1 MMAVIMAT
9 MLFSTGCTE
18 KGTAGGDTLMTDTLV
33 ADTTD
38 SISSIVETTPMP
50 TAADELFDDFFFN
63 FAGSRKVQMKRI
75 DFPLTVTENGKK
87 SVLEKAKWKVEHFF
101 MQQGYYT
108 LIFDN
113 KKQLGVMKDT
123 TVNEVTVERI
133 AITKGTVKR
142 WHFVRTLGQWKLA
155 DVSTIPLKQHGDAAF
170 LTFYQKFAT
179 DATYQQAS
187 LTETVT
193 FTGPDPEDD
202 FSTMTGEILPE
213 QWPMFAPWM
222 PSGTI
227 YNIIY
232 GNHFPSATSN
242 VRYFFMRGIANGMQT
257 DMMFVRTGGKWRLK
271 KVET

>member
-1 MMAVIMAT
+1 MAIMLLT
-9 MLFSTGCTE
+9 MFFSTGCTE
-18 KGTAGGDTLMTDTLV
+18 KRTDGIDSLMTDTMV
-33 ADTTD
+33 ADTVD
-38 SISSIVETTPMP
+38 SISSLVETSPMP

-63 FAGSRKVQMKRI
+63 FAGSKKVQMKRI
-75 DFPLTVTENGKK
+75 NFPLVVVENAKK
-87 SVLEKAKWKVEHFF
+87 SLVEKSKWKMEHFF

-113 KKQLGVMKDT
+113 RKQLGIMKDT

-133 AITKGTVKR
+133 AIAKGMVKR
-142 WHFVRTLGQWKLA
+142 WHFVRTAGQWKLA
-155 DVSTIPLKQHGDAAF
+155 DVNTISLKQHEDAAF

-179 DATYQQAS
+179 DPDFQQAS
-187 LTETVT
+187 LTDAVT

-232 GNHFPSATSN
+232 GNHSPSKASS
-242 VRYFFMRGIANGMQT
+242 VRYFFIRGIANGMQT
-257 DMMFVRTGGKWRLK
+257 DMMFVRQGGKWKLK

>member
-1 MMAVIMAT
+1 MAIMLLT
-9 MLFSTGCTE
+9 MFFSVGCTE
-18 KGTAGGDTLMTDTLV
+18 KRTDGTDSLMTDTMV
-33 ADTTD
+33 ADTVD
-38 SISSIVETTPMP
+38 SISSLVETSPMP

-63 FAGSRKVQMKRI
+63 FAGSKKVQMKRI
-75 DFPLTVTENGKK
+75 NFPLVVVENGKK
-87 SVLEKAKWKVEHFF
+87 SLVEKSKWKMEHFF

-113 KKQLGVMKDT
+113 RKQLGIMKDT

-133 AITKGTVKR
+133 AIAKGMVKR
-142 WHFVRTLGQWKLA
+142 WHFVRTAGQWKLA
-155 DVSTIPLKQHGDAAF
+155 DVNTISLKQHEDAAF

-179 DATYQQAS
+179 DPDFQQAS
-187 LTETVT
+187 LTDAVT

-232 GNHFPSATSN
+232 GNHSPSKASS

-257 DMMFVRTGGKWRLK
+257 DMMFVRQGGKWKLK